1 MDQLSPEE
9 QDKRRAQNRKQH
21 DPKTKRKTAEANM
34 LEEGNLTAE
43 EKKALIDKMA
53 REKALNRGYKKK
65 HNILHKDSIK

>member
-1 MDQLSPEE
+1 
-9 QDKRRAQNRKQH
+9 
-21 DPKTKRKTAEANM
+21 M